1 MDRAVKRIMLAGVG
15 GQGILLASRIL
26 STGLLKAGFD
36 VKSSEVHGMAQRGG
50 SVVTQLSY
58 GKKVYSP
65 ISGAGAVDLLVT
77 LEKLEALRYVHFL
90 KKNGSLLMNA
100 KEIPSLPVLIG
111 AAEYPADIEE
121 RLSSYP
127 ISLYTIDADREAEK
141 LGNLKV
147 MNVVLLGAMVKLA
160 GLSELVDWP
169 SVVAESVKPA
179 YREINLKAFTA
190 GQNLV

>member
-1 MDRAVKRIMLAGVG
+1 MDQAVKRIMLAGVG

-26 STGLLKAGFD
+26 SSGLLKAGFD

-65 ISGAGAVDLLVT
+65 ISGAGAIDLLVT

-90 KKNGSLLMNA
+90 KKNGTLLMNA

-121 RLSSYP
+121 RLSGYP

-179 YREINLKAFTA
+179 YREINLKAFAA

>member
-36 VKSSEVHGMAQRGG
+36 VKSSEVHGMPSGWKCG
-50 SVVTQLSY
+50 HPTLLWEKSVL
-58 GKKVYSP
+58 P
-65 ISGAGAVDLLVT
+65 HLRAGAVDLLVT

-90 KKNGSLLMNA
+90 KKNGTLLMNA

-127 ISLYTIDADREAEK
+127 ISLYKIDADREAEK
-141 LGNLKV
+141 LG
-147 MNVVLLGAMVKLA
+147 
-160 GLSELVDWP
+160 
-169 SVVAESVKPA
+169 
-179 YREINLKAFTA
+179 T
-190 GQNLV
+190 

>member
-1 MDRAVKRIMLAGVG
+1 MDQAVKRIMLAGVG
-15 GQGILLASRIL
+15 GQGILLASRVL
-26 STGLLKAGFD
+26 SSGLLKAGFD

-65 ISGAGAVDLLVT
+65 ISGAGAVDLLIT

>member
-1 MDRAVKRIMLAGVG
+1 MDQGVKRIMLAGVG

-26 STGLLKAGFD
+26 TSGLLKAGFD

>member
-1 MDRAVKRIMLAGVG
+1 MDQGVKRIMHAGVG
-15 GQGILLASRIL
+15 GQGLLLASRVL
-26 STGLLKAGFD
+26 SSGLLKAGFH

-65 ISGAGAVDLLVT
+65 ISGAGAVDLLIT

-90 KKNGSLLMNA
+90 KKNGTLLMNA
-100 KEIPSLPVLIG
+100 REIPSLPILIG

-121 RLSSYP
+121 RLSRYP

-141 LGNLKV
+141 LGNPRV

-179 YREINLKAFTA
+179 YREINLKAFAA